1 MSNDPSTAEGEQAT
15 YHQPNWTVGVVNQTL
30 VQGDPA
36 TGGLA
41 SADLAALA
49 AGGLQIL
56 SYFRRPP
63 WER

>member
-1 MSNDPSTAEGEQAT
+1 MSHDPSTAEGEQAI

-30 VQGDPA
+30 VQGGPA
-36 TGGLA
+36 AGARTP
-41 SADLAALA
+41 ADLAALA
-49 AGGLQIL
+49 AGGVQIL